1 MTSEATRIKPSP
13 ARSWRAPSRL
23 ALATSFLLPVLG
35 GSPVWAADPKP
46 ASKVEAAAAKKA
58 TPKATRRA
66 GKAPVAVAPP
76 VQPPPATPEQIEAA
90 DQVFYGSYECEFNQR
105 VDIDPHTAFIAY
117 VAVKS
122 GKKLFVMKPVLSSTG
137 AIRLEDVSG
146 ERLMVQIGSKSMLLN
161 VKSGQRELDDC
172 VHPKQRE
179 IMTARRV
186 QAQEEEAAKV
196 AAQAAAAAAAAV
208 VPTAATA
215 PNTDPAATAS
225 NPSAAALPAAAP
237 PAAAAATAASAASAP
252 AEIGAGP
259 AAAPPAPPASAVS
272 APALPAPAVPAPAV
286 PAPALEPALPP
297 AP

>member
-13 ARSWRAPSRL
+13 ARSSRTPSRL
-23 ALATSFLLPVLG
+23 AIATSFLLPVLG

-66 GKAPVAVAPP
+66 GKAPVSVAPP

-196 AAQAAAAAAAAV
+196 AAQAAAAA
-208 VPTAATA
+208 
-215 PNTDPAATAS
+215 
-225 NPSAAALPAAAP
+225 
-237 PAAAAATAASAASAP
+237 TAASAASAP

-259 AAAPPAPPASAVS
+259 AASPPAPPASAVS
-272 APALPAPAVPAPAV
+272 APALLTSAV

>member
-23 ALATSFLLPVLG
+23 AIATSFLLPVLG

-46 ASKVEAAAAKKA
+46 ASKVEATAAKKA

-66 GKAPVAVAPP
+66 GKAPVLVAPP

-90 DQVFYGSYECEFNQR
+90 DQVFYGNYECEFNQR
-105 VDIDPHTAFIAY
+105 VDIVPHTAFIAY

-122 GKKLFVMKPVLSSTG
+122 GKKLLLMKPVLSSTG

-179 IMTARRV
+179 IMTARRA

-208 VPTAATA
+208 VPAATTA

-225 NPSAAALPAAAP
+225 TPSAAAP
-237 PAAAAATAASAASAP
+237 PAAAAATATSAASAP
-252 AEIGAGP
+252 AETDAGP
-259 AAAPPAPPASAVS
+259 AAAPPAVPAPAPPAS
-272 APALPAPAVPAPAV
+272 AV